1 MAKNNIDLSVVLHD
15 TSDYKDWLVE
25 LKERFYSHRLKA
37 SCATN
42 GYLLDFYW
50 KLGRDIEAKQYT
62 NTYGSGF
69 YKNLSQDLKNEMPG
83 VKGFSPINLRY
94 MSKFFKLYAPLY
106 RNIPQTAELF
116 SDSLSDSNVPQ
127 VAEQFEKRQQPVDDF
142 NMLLSIP
149 WDHHRRIIDKC
160 KDDMNK
166 ALFFVRKTWEN
177 NWGRDALLNWLDTDL
192 YERDGKAITNF
203 QATLPAVQS
212 DLAQQITKDPYQL
225 DFLNLR
231 EKYDEHDIE
240 EELVNNVTRFLLELG
255 KGFSYMGR
263 QFRLEVGQQEFFPDL
278 LFYNAHLHA
287 YVVIELKAQSFH
299 PSFLGQL
306 SFYVNTEFCTNEDLV
321 GHWTL
326 NGGERQINYPEIEF
340 FNDSIVELYSL
351 ADTLYRYTYCLQND
365 SLYLN
370 DINGRQYINKIN
382 KVYDET
388 IIFEGIADVKGI
400 QIYHK

>member
-1 MAKNNIDLSVVLHD
+1 MAKKNIDLAVVLNED
-15 TSDYKDWLVE
+15 NDYKDWLVE

-50 KLGRDIEAKQYT
+50 KLGRDIEAKKYT

-69 YKNLSQDLKNEMPG
+69 YKNLSLDLKHEMPG

-106 RNIPQTAELF
+106 RKVPQTAELF
-116 SDSLSDSNVPQ
+116 IDSCSDTNIPQ
-127 VAEQFEKRQQPVDDF
+127 VAEHLGNRQQPVDDF
-142 NMLLSIP
+142 KLLFSIP

-160 KDDMNK
+160 KDNMDK

-203 QATLPAVQS
+203 QSTLPAIQS
-212 DLAQQITKDPYQL
+212 DLAQQMTKDPYHL

-231 EKYDEHDIE
+231 EKYDEHEIE
-240 EELVNNVTRFLLELG
+240 DELVNNVTRFLLELG

-306 SFYVNTEFCTNEDLV
+306 SFYVSA
-321 GHWTL
+321 
-326 NGGERQINYPEIEF
+326 INHQFKTDIDNPTIGLLICKDKDNVVAKYALDSYKEPMGISEYQLSKLFPKDFKSSMPTIE
-340 FNDSIVELYSL
+340 EL
-351 ADTLYRYTYCLQND
+351 
-365 SLYLN
+365 
-370 DINGRQYINKIN
+370 
-382 KVYDET
+382 E
-388 IIFEGIADVKGI
+388 KGL
-400 QIYHK
+400 KDN

>member
-37 SCATN
+37 SCSTN

-50 KLGRDIEAKQYT
+50 KLGRDIEAKQYA

-127 VAEQFEKRQQPVDDF
+127 VAEQSKKRQQPVDDF
-142 NMLLSIP
+142 KMLFSIP

-160 KDDMNK
+160 KDGMDK
-166 ALFFVRKTWEN
+166 ALFFARKTWEN

-192 YERDGKAITNF
+192 YERDGKAVTNF
-203 QATLPAVQS
+203 QSTLSAVQS
-212 DLAQQITKDPYQL
+212 DLAQQMTKDPYQF

-231 EKYDEHDIE
+231 EKFDERDIE
-240 EELVNNVTRFLLELG
+240 DELVNNVTRFLLELG

-263 QFRLEVGQQEFFPDL
+263 QFRLEVGQKEFFPAL
-278 LFYNAHLHA
+278 LVYNSHLHA

-306 SFYVNTEFCTNEDLV
+306 SFYVSAVNHQFKTDIDNPTIGLLICKDKDNVVAKYALESYKEPMGISEYQLSKLFPKNFKSSMPT
-321 GHWTL
+321 
-326 NGGERQINYPEIEF
+326 IE
-340 FNDSIVELYSL
+340 EL
-351 ADTLYRYTYCLQND
+351 
-365 SLYLN
+365 
-370 DINGRQYINKIN
+370 
-382 KVYDET
+382 E
-388 IIFEGIADVKGI
+388 KGL
-400 QIYHK
+400 KDNRE